1 MNTSLSLCNNN
12 VLHDS
17 SVLGL
22 SLEFSSE
29 VTDFVN
35 SLANE
40 DLSFVADRLVVRD
53 GIERIIADNLKTE
66 FLRFVALRK
75 YNTGMLIPSA
85 LVDKFWHAFI
95 LHTEEYGDFCLRH
108 LGYYMH
114 HRPQDHSKTNV
125 INDNI
130 VAKRTMECLEKMFPD
145 YDKQLWSD
153 SAICSNDGD
162 CGCP

>member
-1 MNTSLSLCNNN
+1 MNKRSLLCDKNL
-12 VLHDS
+12 LHNS
-17 SVLGL
+17 TALGL
-22 SLEFSSE
+22 SSGFSSE
-29 VTDFVN
+29 VIDVID
-35 SLANE
+35 SLSNE

-95 LHTEEYGDFCLRH
+95 LHTEEYSDFCLRH

-130 VAKRTMECLEKMFPD
+130 AAKKTIECLEKMFPN
-145 YDKQLWSD
+145 YNKQLWSE